1 MTGTSVNSGER
12 RARVGVA
19 CTPGTKADVSDESL
33 ARLSSV
39 ADVVWE
45 FFEERSSYTEPPP
58 FNPEADAR
66 LRAFVSDLDALVVG
80 NGAPRVTD
88 AVLAAGPRLRLVGDL
103 HGDRFGQRIDVLAC
117 RSRGIRAVDTTHG
130 SSYPVAEWALGLI
143 LIGLRNA
150 GSLFRRMIDGVLLY
164 PDRSDYRDELAYTR
178 GELTGKTVGF
188 VACGHI
194 GRRLLELLAPFNVD
208 VLVHDPYAPRVLA
221 DIYDLTMTGL
231 HTVMSRADVVVC
243 LAPITTQTRGLID
256 AEAIGAMRPGTV
268 FVNVSRGAV
277 VDSAALIARLEK
289 GDITACLDVFDPEP
303 IPVDSPLRRLDNVF
317 LTPHIAGVTAACGP
331 RFFALMVDEVLRVLN
346 GHETRHD
353 LTPREQLVAETD
365 RGAKSA
371 EPA

>member
-1 MTGTSVNSGER
+1 MSGTSVNSGEG

-19 CTPGTKADVSDESL
+19 CTPGTKADVSEESL
-33 ARLSSV
+33 ARLANV
-39 ADVVWE
+39 ADVAWE
-45 FFEERSSYTEPPP
+45 FFEEPSSYTEPPP

-66 LRAFVSDLDALVVG
+66 LKAFVADLDALVVG

-88 AVLAAGPRLRLVGDL
+88 SALAAGPRLRLVGDL
-103 HGDRFGQRIDVLAC
+103 HGDRFGQRIDVAAC
-117 RSRGIRAVDTTHG
+117 ASRGIRAVDTTHG
-130 SSYPVAEWALGLI
+130 SSYPVAEWALGLM

-164 PDRSDYRDELAYTR
+164 PSRGDYREELAYTR

-194 GRRLLELLAPFNVD
+194 GRRLLELLAPFHVN
-208 VLVHDPYAPRVLA
+208 VLVYDPHVPRVLA
-221 DIYDLTMTGL
+221 DIYDLTMTSL
-231 HTVMSRADVVVC
+231 DTVMSSSDVVVC
-243 LAPITTQTRGLID
+243 LAPITSQTRGLIG
-256 AEAIGAMRPGTV
+256 AEAIEAMRPGTV

-277 VDSAALIARLEK
+277 VDSAALIARLQR

-303 IPVDSPLRRLDNVF
+303 IPVDSPVRALDNVF

-331 RFFALMVDEVLRVLN
+331 RFFALMVDEVLRALS

-353 LTPREQLVAETD
+353 LTPREQLVAPVD
-365 RGAKSA
+365 RGDKTV